1 MTKIIHFP
9 AEQTREAI
17 VDRAIAHAEK
27 VLRLARTHHLVIA
40 GESVPVAHGVQKFG

>member
-27 VLRLARTHHLVIA
+27 VLRLARLSDRRAHL
-40 GESVPVAHGVQKFG
+40 EFRRDQVQR